1 MQSKLSYSSGYVT
14 GTTTASYVTIAKFD
28 TRGCG
33 YQGKTHFILTNAAA
47 SKAMLYKITGYLGD
61 PTTEVGTPIVLKAE
75 TSIAASAAVDNV
87 TYIVTPYAAVV
98 FEVKNDDGVTTYS
111 LEWCTL

>member
-1 MQSKLSYSSGYVT
+1 MNVKLATNSGMKT
-14 GTTTASYVTIAKFD
+14 GTTTASYVVAATLD

-33 YQGKTHFILTNAAA
+33 YQGKTHFILTNTGT
-47 SKAMLYKITGYLGD
+47 SKAMLYKITGYLGS
-61 PTTEVGTPIVLKAE
+61 ESGTAIALKAE
-75 TSIAASAAVDNV
+75 ASIAASGAVNDV

-98 FEVKNDDGVTTYS
+98 FEVKNDDGATTYS